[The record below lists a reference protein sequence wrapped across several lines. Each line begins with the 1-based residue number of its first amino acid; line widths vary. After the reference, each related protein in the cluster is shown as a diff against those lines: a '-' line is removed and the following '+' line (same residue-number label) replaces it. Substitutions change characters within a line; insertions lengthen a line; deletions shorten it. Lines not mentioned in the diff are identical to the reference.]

1 MQNIEKEIIEFIDRD
16 YNPRKYFL
24 FGPKRPVT
32 LNTSIRDDLK
42 LVFEDNEELLQ
53 AYFSRWRVD
62 PGNFEMLYY
71 FVWRVFYGAYSVRVT
86 VSLNLALWYG
96 IFPAFIMMALLPL
109 RLMKEHLL
117 LILLITALLFGFG
130 GSTHLILCILLSFY
144 WLLGCGL
151 MLFMKYVVYRQ
162 VAVLLKISP
171 L

>member
-1 MQNIEKEIIEFIDRD
+1 MDNDFRRFFCQIIFRPLMVLVSMSCIFILHD
-16 YNPRKYFL
+16 
-24 FGPKRPVT
+24 
-32 LNTSIRDDLK
+32 
-42 LVFEDNEELLQ
+42 
-53 AYFSRWRVD
+53 A
-62 PGNFEMLYY
+62 LYY
-71 FVWRVFYGAYSVRVT
+71 FVWRVFYGAYSVRVN

-96 IFPAFIMMALLPL
+96 IFPAFIIMALLPL
-109 RLMKEHLL
+109 RLMKGHLL

>member
-1 MQNIEKEIIEFIDRD
+1 MDNDFRRFFCEIIIRPLMVLVSMSCIFILHD
-16 YNPRKYFL
+16 
-24 FGPKRPVT
+24 
-32 LNTSIRDDLK
+32 
-42 LVFEDNEELLQ
+42 
-53 AYFSRWRVD
+53 A
-62 PGNFEMLYY
+62 LYY
-71 FVWRVFYGAYSVRVT
+71 FVWRVFYGAYSVRVNI
-86 VSLNLALWYG
+86 SLNLALWYG

-109 RLMKEHLL
+109 RLMKGHLL

>member
-1 MQNIEKEIIEFIDRD
+1 MDNDFRRFFCEIIFRPLMVLVSMSCIFILHD
-16 YNPRKYFL
+16 
-24 FGPKRPVT
+24 
-32 LNTSIRDDLK
+32 
-42 LVFEDNEELLQ
+42 
-53 AYFSRWRVD
+53 A
-62 PGNFEMLYY
+62 LYY
-71 FVWRVFYGAYSVRVT
+71 FVWRVFYGDYSVRVT
-86 VSLNLALWYG
+86 VSLNLGLWYG
-96 IFPAFIMMALLPL
+96 IFTAFIMMALLPL
-109 RLMKEHLL
+109 RLMKGHLL

>member
-1 MQNIEKEIIEFIDRD
+1 MDNDFRRFFCEIIF
-16 YNPRKYFL
+16 
-24 FGPKRPVT
+24 RPLMV
-32 LNTSIRDDLK
+32 
-42 LVFEDNEELLQ
+42 LVSMSCILILHD
-53 AYFSRWRVD
+53 A
-62 PGNFEMLYY
+62 LYY
-71 FVWRVFYGAYSVRVT
+71 FVWRVLYGAYSVRVT

-96 IFPAFIMMALLPL
+96 IFPAFIIMALLPL
-109 RLMKEHLL
+109 RLMKGHLL
-117 LILLITALLFGFG
+117 LILLITALLFGLG

>member
-1 MQNIEKEIIEFIDRD
+1 MDNDFRRFFCEIIF
-16 YNPRKYFL
+16 
-24 FGPKRPVT
+24 RPLMV
-32 LNTSIRDDLK
+32 
-42 LVFEDNEELLQ
+42 LVSMSCILILHD
-53 AYFSRWRVD
+53 A
-62 PGNFEMLYY
+62 LYY
-71 FVWRVFYGAYSVRVT
+71 FVWRVLYGAYSVRVT

-151 MLFMKYVVYRQ
+151 MLFMKYVIYRQ

>member
-1 MQNIEKEIIEFIDRD
+1 MSCIFILHD
-16 YNPRKYFL
+16 
-24 FGPKRPVT
+24 
-32 LNTSIRDDLK
+32 
-42 LVFEDNEELLQ
+42 
-53 AYFSRWRVD
+53 A
-62 PGNFEMLYY
+62 LYY

>member
-1 MQNIEKEIIEFIDRD
+1 SMSCIFILHD
-16 YNPRKYFL
+16 
-24 FGPKRPVT
+24 
-32 LNTSIRDDLK
+32 
-42 LVFEDNEELLQ
+42 
-53 AYFSRWRVD
+53 A
-62 PGNFEMLYY
+62 LYY
-71 FVWRVFYGAYSVRVT
+71 FVWRVFYGAYSVRVNI
-86 VSLNLALWYG
+86 SLNLALWYG

-109 RLMKEHLL
+109 RLMKGHLL

>member
-1 MQNIEKEIIEFIDRD
+1 MDNDFRRFFCEIIFRPLMVLVSMSCIFILHD
-16 YNPRKYFL
+16 
-24 FGPKRPVT
+24 
-32 LNTSIRDDLK
+32 
-42 LVFEDNEELLQ
+42 
-53 AYFSRWRVD
+53 A
-62 PGNFEMLYY
+62 LYY
-71 FVWRVFYGAYSVRVT
+71 FVWRVLYGAYSVRVT

-96 IFPAFIMMALLPL
+96 IFPAFIIMALLPL
-109 RLMKEHLL
+109 RLMKGHLL